1 MEETYEKSIF
11 DENIPVIYG
20 GFWERFGALILDGII
35 MAPIS
40 ILNYYNKQYW
50 SNMLLSAVCT
60 IILLAYKPLLE
71 YLYSAT
77 PGKKALSLTIVNNG
91 YDKIDFKEAVLRNIF
106 GIVGSLLS
114 FIISLNVS
122 DKSFMSTGK
131 VPADANLNAVMSA
144 ALPAFLYGFG
154 IFVLYMADAICLMVN
169 NKKQSLHDLIA
180 KTYVIRKL

>member
-1 MEETYEKSIF
+1 MEETFEKSIF

-20 GFWERFGALILDGII
+20 GFWERFGALILDAII
-35 MAPIS
+35 LAPVS

-50 SNMLLSAVCT
+50 SSLLLSAVCT
-60 IILLAYKPLLE
+60 LVLLVYKPLLE

-77 PGKKALSLTIVNNG
+77 PGKKALSLTIANSS

-106 GIVGSLLS
+106 GIVGGLLS
-114 FIISLNVS
+114 FIISLYAS
-122 DKSFMSTGK
+122 DKSFVNTGK
-131 VPADANLNAVMSA
+131 VLADADLNKVMSA
-144 ALPAFLYGFG
+144 ALPAILYGFG